1 MEDLILIVR
10 EYIEDETEPYAVSDT
25 VIERMLNQN
34 RTYVNERQIYA
45 DDYLYDNESLI
56 YPIGYKYLSGL
67 VLIDGDDNEIDSDN
81 YEVDVFNGIITFD
94 ASPVVVPDAVYA
106 TFYYH
111 NFFDAVAEI
120 WKYRAA
126 QAKFSGK
133 VKLGDEDL
141 PMDKNSREYCLQKYW
156 NFKPSKST
164 QLER

>member
-1 MEDLILIVR
+1 MEDLILVVR
-10 EYIEDETEPYAVSDT
+10 EYIEDETAPYAVSDT

-34 RTYVNERQIYA
+34 RTYVNEIQIYA

-56 YPIGYKYLSGL
+56 YPIGYKYLSGV
-67 VLIDGDDNEIDSDN
+67 VLIDGDDNEIDSDD

-94 ASPVVVPDAVYA
+94 DGYTIPDAVYA

-111 NFFDAVAEI
+111 NFFDTVAEI

-126 QAKFSGK
+126 KAKFSGR

-156 NFKPSKST
+156 NFKPSKSS